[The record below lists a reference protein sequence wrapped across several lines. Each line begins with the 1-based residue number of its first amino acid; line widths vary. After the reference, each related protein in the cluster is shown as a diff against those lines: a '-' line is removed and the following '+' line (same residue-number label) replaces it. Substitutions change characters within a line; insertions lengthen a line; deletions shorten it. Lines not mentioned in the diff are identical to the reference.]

1 MRKNFIRS
9 LAVLL
14 VIFSL
19 MGTTA
24 YAESAA
30 VIGNAVN
37 LRSGPGLDY
46 QVLDTLTGGT
56 VVEVTSRSGSWCAV
70 SYNGTTGYMSSGY
83 LSTLSA
89 YDQTAAVSSVN
100 SYDSSYESSEGVGVI
115 EFEGSGNSRAS
126 ASVPAAAAQAQAAAG
141 ESAVVTLPASN
152 AAATAASAS
161 VSASVTLPAAAGD
174 AADENE
180 GSSVIV
186 LPDGRTLSSGSGTKA
201 SAQTAAAVS
210 NVGKSGTIQS
220 DFVCLRSGPSSSHSI
235 ISSYNKG
242 KELVISGEPV
252 GGWTPC
258 VIDNRSGYIYT
269 AYITLRE
276 QQSAPAA
283 VQTAA
288 SNASAGTAAAATPLS
303 SAPAAAS
310 SAVGNAY
317 ITGNNVRLR
326 SGPSMSSA
334 ILGELFYGKVVTVTG
349 SSGSWSAVTV
359 NGQAGYVYSQY
370 VKSSAQNTASAGG
383 AQTGSSAAQSAP
395 GVTVPSTG
403 SATGKQIAEYALQ
416 FVGYRYQWGGM
427 SPETGFDCSGFVKYV
442 YSKFGY
448 TLNRV
453 AGDQASNGVPVDIS
467 ALQPGDVLCFYSS
480 ANYIGH
486 TGIYIG
492 NNKFVHASTSTTGVI
507 ISELSGYYTDRGY
520 VARRIV

>member
-24 YAESAA
+24 FAESAA

-46 QVLDTLTGGT
+46 QVLDTLSGGT
-56 VVEVTSRSGSWCAV
+56 VVEVTNRSGNWCAV
-70 SYNGTTGYMSSGY
+70 SYNGTDGYMATGY

-89 YDQTAAVSSVN
+89 YDQTATVSSVN

-115 EFEGSGNSRAS
+115 EFEGTKSGAK
-126 ASVPAAAAQAQAAAG
+126 ASVPAAAAQAQAASG
-141 ESAVVTLPASN
+141 ESAVVTLPAS
-152 AAATAASAS
+152 TGSASAS
-161 VSASVTLPAAAGD
+161 SASAAVTLPAASGS
-174 AADENE
+174 AADGNE

-186 LPDGRTLSSGSGTKA
+186 LPDGRISSGSGTKPA
-201 SAQTAAAVS
+201 AQTAAAVS
-210 NVGKSGTIQS
+210 SVGRSGTVNS
-220 DFVCLRSGPSSSHSI
+220 DFVCLRSGPSGSHSI

-242 KELVISGEPV
+242 KELVVSGEPV
-252 GGWTPC
+252 NGWTPC

-269 AYITLRE
+269 PYITLRE

-288 SNASAGTAAAATPLS
+288 GSASAGSAATATALSSVQSANAAAA
-303 SAPAAAS
+303 
-310 SAVGNAY
+310 GNAY

-334 ILGELFYGKVVTVTG
+334 ILGELFYGNAVTVTG
-349 SSGSWSAVTV
+349 SSGSWTAVTV

-370 VKSSAQNTASAGG
+370 VRSSTQSAAAASGST
-383 AQTGSSAAQSAP
+383 QTAQSAP
-395 GVTVPSTG
+395 VVTVPSTG

-453 AGDQASNGVPVDIS
+453 AGDQASNGVPVDIG